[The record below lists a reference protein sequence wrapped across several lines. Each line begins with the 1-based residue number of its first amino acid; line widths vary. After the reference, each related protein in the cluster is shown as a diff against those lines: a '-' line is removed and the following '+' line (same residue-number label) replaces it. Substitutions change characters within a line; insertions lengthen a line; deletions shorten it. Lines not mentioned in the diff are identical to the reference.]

1 MCSIEYV
8 FVAVGGDYRF
18 VDGVVA
24 DDVTVADVNA
34 NDIVLDVNDV
44 LHLSMNNLIKASMLL
59 AISLSLDKPIQQFP
73 VYDVRKTLSAV
84 E

>member
-44 LHLSMNNLIKASMLL
+44 LHLSMNNRIKASMLL
-59 AISLSLDKPIQQFP
+59 AS
-73 VYDVRKTLSAV
+73 
-84 E
+84 